1 MKLRPTFPTKKSVSA
16 LIRNKKVS
24 IPLAA
29 VFVFFAGICW
39 SIIPV
44 LIAPG
49 TDSVT
54 ARLAEWGRDHYL
66 SSVVTFAE
74 NVQYK
79 LNPPKVGGTP
89 DASLLQSLAPA
100 TTPPSSEPTVSETAT
115 PTPTSVPTPTETAT
129 TSPISTSTAVPD
141 PSQVAPLDPLSP
153 FASPEI
159 AGEGVFKTVFTINDE
174 PAVRIAF
181 LRPDQEHSSYLT
193 GVAVMSSS
201 LLRVALHPGFLEPG
215 ELSNY
220 QTPDKIS
227 NSDLPGLVATF
238 NSGFKLKDSKGG
250 YFSEG
255 FTAKRLEKGAASFV
269 IYEDGSTDIGS
280 WGSDVSMDKNVISVR
295 QNLSLLVDNGVVAE
309 DLQKNILSKWGYTI
323 KNDYFVWRSGIG
335 IKADGNLIYVAGN
348 ALSVQSLADI
358 LQGAGAVRAMELDI
372 NPEWI
377 SYMWY
382 PKDGKYGP
390 QKLLAFDR
398 PANRFMKKSSRDF
411 FAVSIR

>member
-1 MKLRPTFPTKKSVSA
+1 LRPTFPTKESVGA
-16 LIRNKKVS
+16 LIRKKRVS
-24 IPLAA
+24 IPLAVVL
-29 VFVFFAGICW
+29 VFLAGIFW
-39 SIIPV
+39 SIISV
-44 LIAPG
+44 LTAPG

-89 DASLLQSLAPA
+89 DAALLQSLAP
-100 TTPPSSEPTVSETAT
+100 TTTAT
-115 PTPTSVPTPTETAT
+115 PEPTASETTTPTATPIPTPTETAT
-129 TSPISTSTAVPD
+129 PAPISTSTAIPD
-141 PSQVAPLDPLSP
+141 PIQVAPLDSLSP

-174 PAVRIAF
+174 PAVRVAF

-201 LLRVALHPGFLEPG
+201 LLRVTLHPGFLEPG
-215 ELSNY
+215 KLTNY
-220 QTPDKIS
+220 QTEDKIS
-227 NSDLPGLVATF
+227 NSDLSGLVATF

-269 IYEDGSTDIGS
+269 IYEDGRTDIGS
-280 WGSDVSMDKNVISVR
+280 WGSDVSMDKTVVSVR
-295 QNLSLLVDNGVVAE
+295 QNLSLLVDNGVVSD